1 MTFLTAKEI
10 YDLDNSMVA
19 AQNVSL
25 GTVLNGLLTSSGSS
39 GVKVVGGSFTPS
51 TADTVVASG
60 LTTVDYVVCSLGG
73 APTRL
78 HQLTTASAVGG
89 NLWFSSWS
97 GSTVAGG
104 GFSWVATSGSLSA
117 NFTVVHWLAQGT

>member
-1 MTFLTAKEI
+1 MALTSKEI

-19 AQNVSL
+19 AQNVAL
-25 GTVLNGLLTSSGSS
+25 GTKLDALLTSSGSS
-39 GVKVVGGSFTPS
+39 GVRVVSGSFIPT

-60 LTTVDYVVCSLGG
+60 LTTVSNVVCSLSGT
-73 APTRL
+73 PTRL

-97 GSTVAGG
+97 GSTIASGA
-104 GFSWVATSGSLSA
+104 FNWVASSGSLA
-117 NFTVVHWLAQGT
+117 GNFTTVHWIARGT